1 MHKIIYAGEEYLTG
15 DAIAEALLSYSRA
28 LGDDER
34 AAIIEIPIREED
46 GTVAQAK
53 FLIGPASQIVT
64 IAAVD
69 ASDELE
75 DAELVRRLQELTR
88 GVESPTAGHVE
99 VATDEEIPDLG

>member
-15 DAIAEALLSYSRA
+15 DEIAEALLSYSRA

-64 IAAVD
+64 VAAGEGG
-69 ASDELE
+69 DELE
-75 DAELVRRLQELTR
+75 DAQLVRHLRELTR
-88 GVESPTAGHVE
+88 GVESPIAGPVE
-99 VATDEEIPDLG
+99 VATDEEIPDVG